1 LQKAAYYTGS
11 FVGIIRAF
19 AAAHCDNGIPPKT
32 DLLMNQIKA
41 LLIKGLLHLSALLPL
56 SVARGLGRLVGR
68 LYWPLGGRS
77 RKVTLHNIRAV
88 FPELSDAEVRALAR
102 RSLIA
107 TGETAAEMGHVWIK
121 PWGEASQLIKEVH
134 GTELIASALREG
146 RGVIGLAPHFGN
158 WEVMGLHLATLGKT
172 VSLYSPPTLEAL
184 GPIIEKSRKG
194 SGATLVP
201 TTSRGLAKLLK
212 SVKAG
217 CISGVL
223 PDQVPPDVS
232 AGQNSLFMG
241 IPCFTGTLASNIIR
255 RTGALAV
262 FGSAQRVP
270 GGFVVRYELADPEI
284 YDEDNAVSLAALN
297 RGVET
302 CVRRCVEQY
311 QWEYKRFR
319 VRPGNGPGFY
329 DDM

>member
-1 LQKAAYYTGS
+1 MDQFK
-11 FVGIIRAF
+11 V
-19 AAAHCDNGIPPKT
+19 
-32 DLLMNQIKA
+32 
-41 LLIKGLLHLSALLPL
+41 LLIKGMLHLSALLPL
-56 SVARGLGRLVGR
+56 SVARGMGRLVGR

-88 FPELSDAEVRALAR
+88 FPEMSDAEHRTLAR

-107 TGETAAEMGHVWIK
+107 TAETAAEMGHVWIR
-121 PWGEASQLIKEVH
+121 PWSELSQLVKEVH
-134 GTELIASALREG
+134 GTQLITNALKEG
-146 RGVIGLAPHFGN
+146 RGVVALAPHFGN
-158 WEVMGLHLATLGKT
+158 WEVTGLHLGSLGKT
-172 VSLYSPPTLEAL
+172 VSLYSPPTLQAL
-184 GPIIEKSRKG
+184 GPIIEKSRRG

-217 CISGVL
+217 TISGIL
-223 PDQVPPDVS
+223 PDQVPPDVN
-232 AGQNSLFMG
+232 AGENSLFMG
-241 IPCFTGTLASNIIR
+241 IPCFTGTLACNIIR
-255 RTGALAV
+255 RTGALAI

-284 YDEDNAVSLAALN
+284 YDEDTAVSLAALN

-302 CVRRCVEQY
+302 CLRRCVEQY

-319 VRPGNGPGFY
+319 VRPSDGPGFY